1 MRRNEAAERL
11 RNFLMNEGAKDGLT
25 DAMAPLVDEALA
37 AERRAT
43 ALDVMLEFGQWLAN
57 TPSRIYDL
65 QDTLD
70 SGDGDDYRAFAE
82 RFLATILDEE
92 ARTNGGSDD

>member
-1 MRRNEAAERL
+1 MGGGSMNNEAAERL
-11 RNFLMNEGAKDGLT
+11 HATVGTQLESQLLD
-25 DAMAPLVDEALA
+25 DYLA
-37 AERRAT
+37 AERRVT

-92 ARTNGGSDD
+92 AQR